1 MKTTWTMTRQR
12 LKDKEKILDNLDN
25 LDKKEFEEKVKEY

>member
-12 LKDKEKILDNLDN
+12 LKDKEKILDNLD
-25 LDKKEFEEKVKEY
+25 KWTEEKIIKELKEY